1 MPASPEAPETAEP
14 PGPLAIL
21 LACPKCGA
29 PFAVDDE
36 MVSLGCTHCGS
47 LLVLA
52 ASDRDEIY
60 IADGQIPGA
69 EDLRE
74 MVLTYRVLAQ
84 RAEII
89 ARWQNSDGEPPSEML
104 IQNRLAAYAR
114 DLRVA
119 LKVLDAFRLQVPY
132 WHITGLLV
140 QSVLGRFG
148 EGAKMVRVRGFGVEH
163 TVPAYDTD
171 RANFRDRGL
180 RLARACVRPLTL
192 RRVAEEKAFLPWQSV
207 PEQSHREIDRWKGQ
221 DLEPGLEAVTRSA
234 RFLALPRIVV
244 YRPYWVARLLTD
256 RGLEWVLADSGFR
269 TIAGYPDEAEA
280 RTLLAQAVP
289 DPLRSGEESFRRV
302 AVSASRCP
310 DCGHEARL
318 PKDAHVSVCANCHL
332 GLEPTPAGLRNV
344 SYDHVRI
351 GQVRLDG
358 DYLPFWRY
366 DFVLRVG
373 SEEAARMEDLQRFL
387 FPQGLPAT
395 AALAGDHL
403 WVPAFRLLG
412 TAAGDERFKGLLE
425 WAHAAP
431 LAVEEGK
438 LPLGGTCV
446 PWAATV
452 SESEARALAPVVLMG
467 AHGRAGAARL
477 NTLIVK
483 RKIDAATLD
492 LSKPRLVFVPFGRD
506 ADALV
511 TLRGACRVP
520 LLLLQGGPVLEAQ
533 RLTVHAARAAVEL
546 AKAGRRVRKPIP
558 HDSGLQ

>member
-1 MPASPEAPETAEP
+1 MPEAPAAPAHAEP
-14 PGPLAIL
+14 KGPLAIL

-29 PFAVDDE
+29 PFCIDDE
-36 MVSLGCTHCGS
+36 VVSIGCAHCGS

-60 IADGQIPGA
+60 IADGQIPDA

-74 MVLTYRVLAQ
+74 MVLMYRVQAQ

-89 ARWQNSDGEPPSEML
+89 ARWQSSDGEPPSDLL
-104 IQNRLAAYAR
+104 IQNRLAAYESE
-114 DLRVA
+114 LRES
-119 LKVLDAFRLQVPY
+119 LKVIDAFRLHVPY

-148 EGAKMVRVRGFGVEH
+148 EGAKVVRVRAFGVEH
-163 TVPAYDTD
+163 TVPAYDTE
-171 RANFRDRGL
+171 RANLRDRGL
-180 RLARACVRPLTL
+180 RLARARVRPLTP
-192 RRVAEEKAFLPWQSV
+192 RRVADEKAFLPWQQV
-207 PEQSHREIDRWKGQ
+207 REQSYRDIDKWKGQ

-234 RFLALPRIVV
+234 RFVALPRVIV
-244 YRPYWVARLLTD
+244 YRPYWLARILAD

-280 RTLLAQAVP
+280 RTLLAQTVP

-318 PKDAHVSVCANCHL
+318 PPEAHVSVCENCHL
-332 GLEPTPAGLRNV
+332 GLEPTPAGLRNL
-344 SYDHVRI
+344 SYDHARI

-366 DFVLRVG
+366 EFLLRVG
-373 SEEAARMEDLQRFL
+373 SERAGRLEELQRLL

-395 AALAGDHL
+395 AALAGEFL

-412 TAAGDERFKGLLE
+412 TPAGDERFKGLLE

-431 LAVEEGK
+431 LSVEDGK
-438 LPLGGTCV
+438 VPLGGQCV

-452 SESEARALAPVVLMG
+452 SENEARALAPVVLFG
-467 AHGRAGAARL
+467 AHTRAGAARL
-477 NTLIVK
+477 NTLTVK
-483 RKIDAATLD
+483 RKIEAAALD
-492 LSKPRLVFVPFGRD
+492 LSKPRLVLVPFGREK
-506 ADALV
+506 DALV
-511 TLRGACRVP
+511 ALRGACRVP

-533 RLTVHAARAAVEL
+533 RMTVHAARAAVEQ
-546 AKAGRRVRKPIP
+546 AKAGRSPRKPLP
-558 HDSGLQ
+558 RDTSL